1 MISLLRLYFEQD
13 EQFVEVK
20 NHSMASLTMMVFI
33 RKQYHPIVKDIETD
47 ELGQG
52 FSGTIKNKG
61 AIKVSF
67 TIGDHKFLIIN
78 CHLEA
83 HASKIWRRKK

>member
-1 MISLLRLYFEQD
+1 
-13 EQFVEVK
+13 
-20 NHSMASLTMMVFI
+20 MASLTMMIFI
-33 RKQYHPIVKDIETD
+33 RKQYHPIVKNIKTG

-52 FSGTIKNKG
+52 FNGAIQKKG

-83 HASKIWRRKK
+83 HTSKIWRRKK